1 MNKEIETIYKE
12 FFDYYETVKYKFE
25 NILDKCNTVNN
36 LFVDIINNIYLYYD
50 QSEYYKNI
58 SELMIYFEIE
68 EFIISIINK
77 VKKLIE
83 YVNYIYY
90 DVVECNDDLFTS
102 YVGVMYY
109 ISILDD
115 FLMYIKNKE
124 IDSSDYEQELAELNN
139 MIYNKIE
146 LVDGF
151 NQYVFN
157 KINELFKEYEEFSPS
172 ILIFKIIKTKFN
184 ELNETEAEDYIQDMI
199 NDFINNMESYKDLV
213 YKLKEKDIYL
223 YNKILKL
230 ENVILNLQVS
240 LRSNEK
246 LFEENDEAIKKAYL
260 IELTDM
266 YNAWMIEF
274 HRVYDLYGIDYAIKF
289 KEIIY
294 YAAIISDIINTF
306 GDIESEN
313 EQLGDYFIG
322 CYESI
327 LENNLDDI
335 DQFIDYGKDLL
346 DDLCEKY
353 NIVTNKLEEQVE
365 FVYTLFQNKK
375 ND

>member
-25 NILDKCNTVNN
+25 NILDKCNTVNI
-36 LFVDIINNIYLYYD
+36 LFEDIINNIYLYYD

-151 NQYVFN
+151 NQYIFN
-157 KINELFKEYEEFSPS
+157 KIN
-172 ILIFKIIKTKFN
+172 
-184 ELNETEAEDYIQDMI
+184 
-199 NDFINNMESYKDLV
+199 
-213 YKLKEKDIYL
+213 
-223 YNKILKL
+223 
-230 ENVILNLQVS
+230 
-240 LRSNEK
+240 
-246 LFEENDEAIKKAYL
+246 
-260 IELTDM
+260 
-266 YNAWMIEF
+266 
-274 HRVYDLYGIDYAIKF
+274 
-289 KEIIY
+289 
-294 YAAIISDIINTF
+294 
-306 GDIESEN
+306 
-313 EQLGDYFIG
+313 
-322 CYESI
+322 
-327 LENNLDDI
+327 
-335 DQFIDYGKDLL
+335 
-346 DDLCEKY
+346 
-353 NIVTNKLEEQVE
+353 
-365 FVYTLFQNKK
+365 
-375 ND
+375 